1 MYIQDVDLKLKDW
14 AFAQRKNLPY
24 EAKLSLTETRIFD
37 FSSQFDTYVSFSGGL
52 DSTVLLHFVRKY
64 LGDEIPAVFVNTGL
78 EYPEIVE
85 FTLKQKNVVELKPEM
100 SFYAVLRKYGY
111 PFPSKET
118 AAKLRKLR
126 HGNLSERYRN
136 YLMNGDERGKMGKL
150 PECWKPLIY
159 GDTDFSEKCCDV
171 MKKNPMHKYQ
181 KETGKVPFLG
191 ITQDESFMRRR
202 IYEKT
207 GCNVVDGKSPH
218 SKPLGFWTNQDI
230 LRYVVEN
237 NLDYCSVYGDI
248 KKNSDGEYYTTGVE
262 RTGCMFCL
270 FGVHMEKEPNRFQIM
285 AKTHPTLYDYCMRG
299 GEYVDGVFKP
309 KNGLGYRELQYKI
322 GVNLELD
329 EQLTFESEVGENEN

>member
-1 MYIQDVDLKLKDW
+1 MYIQDVDLKLRDW

-78 EYPEIVE
+78 EYPEIVD
-85 FTLKQKNVVELKPEM
+85 FALKQKNVVELKPEM
-100 SFYAVLRKYGY
+100 SFLRVLREYGY

-118 AAKLRKLR
+118 ATKIRKLR

-150 PECWKPLIY
+150 PECWKPLIG
-159 GDTDFSEKCCDV
+159 GDVDFSEKCCDV
-171 MKKNPMHKYQ
+171 MKKKPFNKYQ
-181 KETGKVPFLG
+181 KETGRMPFLG
-191 ITQDESFMRRR
+191 ITQDESYMRRR

-207 GCNVVDGKSPH
+207 GCNILDGKHPQ
-218 SKPLGFWTNQDI
+218 SKPLGFWTKQDI

-237 NLDYCSVYGDI
+237 NLEYCPVYGEI
-248 KKNSDGEYYTTGVE
+248 KQDKNGEYYTTGVK
-262 RTGCMFCL
+262 RTGCVYCL
-270 FGVHMEKEPNRFQIM
+270 FGVHLESEPNRFQKM
-285 AKTHPTLYDYCMRG
+285 AKTHPDLYDYCMRG

-309 KNGLGYRELQYKI
+309 KNGLGYRELQRKI
-322 GVNLELD
+322 GVKLELD
-329 EQLTFESEVGENEN
+329 EQITFESEVGENEN